1 MRSWRRYPNCASPDD
16 AFTVSHRSSHR
27 ASRRPR
33 GRVLHVAHNGRLFFA
48 ARAPSSRARDR
59 SARAA
64 GIGITLARVVART
77 RRIYLDPSS

>member
-33 GRVLHVAHNGRLFFA
+33 GRVLHVAHNGRLFFSPPA
-48 ARAPSSRARDR
+48 RPRLARATAPRAGGHRYHSRARL
-59 SARAA
+59 SL
-64 GIGITLARVVART
+64 IHI
-77 RRIYLDPSS
+77 

>member
-48 ARAPSSRARDR
+48 ARAPSSLSCHVLQQPQQHAPRGLDAC
-59 SARAA
+59 AHAA
-64 GIGITLARVVART
+64 AH
-77 RRIYLDPSS
+77 